1 MVPPDELEEYPRPKL
16 RRFFLLPIAIVV
28 GFAAL
33 WAVLQPADEKEPEQL
48 PEFELRVLDGG
59 TMASDDLTGQPVV
72 LNLWASWC
80 GPCREE
86 APAFERLWQRY
97 RSDGLQVIGVNTRD
111 HDDTARD
118 FADEYG
124 ITYPILRDPD
134 QELVEQLEE
143 ISGIRG
149 ALPQTFFVA
158 RDGSLIGTESG
169 AQVGSQG
176 STVVLGA
183 ISEEELERRI
193 SELLEVGSATSPGT
207 DDAS

>member
-16 RRFFLLPIAIVV
+16 RRYFLLPIAIVV
-28 GFAAL
+28 GIAVI
-33 WAVLQPADEKEPEQL
+33 WAVLQPADQKEPERL
-48 PEFELRVLDGG
+48 PQFELRALDGG
-59 TMASDDLTGQPVV
+59 TMASDDLEGQPVV

-97 RSDGLQVIGVNTRD
+97 RDQGLLVIGVNTRD
-111 HDDTARD
+111 HDDTARA
-118 FADEYG
+118 FAEEYG

-134 QELVEQLEE
+134 QDLVGELEE

-149 ALPQTFFVA
+149 ALPQTFFVG

-169 AQVGSQG
+169 SQVGSQG

-183 ISEEELERRI
+183 ISEEELERQI
-193 SELLEVGSATSPGT
+193 EELLQASPT
-207 DDAS
+207 PQP

>member
-33 WAVLQPADEKEPEQL
+33 WAVLQPADEKATEQL

-59 TMASDDLTGQPVV
+59 TMASTDLDGQPVV

-86 APAFERLWQRY
+86 APTFERLWRRY
-97 RSDGLQVIGVNTRD
+97 RDDGLQVIGVNTRD
-111 HDDTARD
+111 HDDTARA
-118 FADEYG
+118 FAEEYG

-134 QELVEQLEE
+134 QELVGQLEE

-149 ALPQTFFVA
+149 ALPQTFFVGS
-158 RDGSLIGTESG
+158 DGSLIGTESG
-169 AQVGSQG
+169 SQVGSQG

-183 ISEEELERRI
+183 ISEEELEAQI
-193 SELLEVGSATSPGT
+193 QELLRATPSPQP
-207 DDAS
+207 